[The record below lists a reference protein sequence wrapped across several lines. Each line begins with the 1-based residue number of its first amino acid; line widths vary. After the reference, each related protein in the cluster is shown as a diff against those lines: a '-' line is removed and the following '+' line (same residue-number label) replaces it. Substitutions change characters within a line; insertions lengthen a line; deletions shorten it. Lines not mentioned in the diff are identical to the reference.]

1 MLLTGEP
8 ALVSLAAALLEEVL
22 APNADALGGLAQT
35 GAFFFALA
43 YCGSNLTEV
52 ARLLQARAQAQGF
65 LLWTRRHAM
74 YSGCVIVASAAG
86 APHCRAWAALAPD
99 QASLGACRLSTVR
112 SPAVPQFGF
121 RGFALR
127 PSAHRMG
134 WSHRTCQCAAQER
147 QPP

>member
-52 ARLLQARAQAQGF
+52 ARLLQACAQGF
-65 LLWTRRHAM
+65 ATNA
-74 YSGCVIVASAAG
+74 
-86 APHCRAWAALAPD
+86 
-99 QASLGACRLSTVR
+99 
-112 SPAVPQFGF
+112 
-121 RGFALR
+121 
-127 PSAHRMG
+127 
-134 WSHRTCQCAAQER
+134 R
-147 QPP
+147 QMQ